1 MGVESLVCSI
11 VVGFLA
17 FIVGWM
23 KGCEDEY
30 KRIRKVFSS
39 EEGYDWESFANV
51 LVKHE
56 KELENAQVLNDHF

>member
-30 KRIRKVFSS
+30 KRIRKVF
-39 EEGYDWESFANV
+39 WV
-51 LVKHE
+51 L
-56 KELENAQVLNDHF
+56 Q